1 VKILALV
8 IGYLLAVFVVG
19 QAWWYMWMH
28 HGWIGTPKLLHKFFF
43 ADGEAS
49 FNLTL
54 VEMLIISALVIGAI
68 AVAVLLVRGQVEQSG
83 GPSNGDVI

>member
-1 VKILALV
+1 MKLIASL

-19 QAWWYMWMH
+19 QVWWYMWMH
-28 HGWIGTPKLLHKFFF
+28 YGWVGTPKLLHKFFF

-54 VEMLIISALVIGAI
+54 IEMLIISALVLGAI
-68 AVAVLLVRGQVEQSG
+68 VGVLLLRKDRA
-83 GPSNGDVI
+83 NRTGDI

>member
-1 VKILALV
+1 MKLFASL

-19 QAWWYMWMH
+19 QVWWYMWMH
-28 HGWIGTPKLLHKFFF
+28 HGWVGTPKLLHKFFF

-54 VEMLIISALVIGAI
+54 IEMLIISALVLGAI
-68 AVAVLLVRGQVEQSG
+68 VGVLLLRKDR
-83 GPSNGDVI
+83 SNRTGDM